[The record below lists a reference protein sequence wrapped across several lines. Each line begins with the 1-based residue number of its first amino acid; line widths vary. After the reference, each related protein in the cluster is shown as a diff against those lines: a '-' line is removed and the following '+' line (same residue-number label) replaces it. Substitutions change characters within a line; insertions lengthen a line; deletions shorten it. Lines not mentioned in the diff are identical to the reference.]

1 MVVGTTDM
9 MNDIESDGQRA
20 RDGIDAAVAEFIR
33 RKGITR
39 CPTACVV
46 ATQGEV
52 AEADRAAL
60 AEYATGKERTRQARA
75 VRRTNPFWLVEPRRP
90 DRR

>member
-1 MVVGTTDM
+1 M
-9 MNDIESDGQRA
+9 MNDIEADRQRSHDGTE
-20 RDGIDAAVAEFIR
+20 AAVAEFIR

-39 CPTACVV
+39 CPTACAV

-60 AEYATGKERTRQARA
+60 AEYATGRERSRQAKA
-75 VRRTNPFWLVEPRRP
+75 VRRINPFWLIEPRRP